1 MESEQ
6 YSLRELKHAK
16 TKISIVNAF
25 ISALEKSKFDDISI
39 RSICK
44 TVEISEGTFF
54 NYFPEKIDIV
64 TFYVDAIFI
73 KAVWKARRGN
83 ACLKGLSFI
92 DVVFENLAFEVED
105 LNIVYQI
112 ISVLISQKDLAK
124 DGIVSA
130 LERYLLFPGCE
141 GIEDVRLVD
150 IETFFKESLKDALE
164 NGELPRSI
172 NLDDLVVSLIT
183 ILSGTLLATKF
194 FGGNKKRAYHF
205 KRQLQILWSGLGI
218 KNR

>member
-92 DVVFENLAFEVED
+92 DVVFEKHSWRMLVPSASIRHKFATVLPPPTQGMPWKQRVES
-105 LNIVYQI
+105 NMI
-112 ISVLISQKDLAK
+112 
-124 DGIVSA
+124 
-130 LERYLLFPGCE
+130 
-141 GIEDVRLVD
+141 
-150 IETFFKESLKDALE
+150 
-164 NGELPRSI
+164 RS
-172 NLDDLVVSLIT
+172 
-183 ILSGTLLATKF
+183 SG
-194 FGGNKKRAYHF
+194 R
-205 KRQLQILWSGLGI
+205 
-218 KNR
+218 